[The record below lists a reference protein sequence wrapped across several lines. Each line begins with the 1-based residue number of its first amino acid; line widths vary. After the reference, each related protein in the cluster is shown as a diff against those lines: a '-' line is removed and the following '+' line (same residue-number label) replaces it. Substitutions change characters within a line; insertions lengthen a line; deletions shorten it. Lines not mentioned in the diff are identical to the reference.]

1 MSLREYSV
9 SRLNSVLEGIGR
21 LKESDFP
28 YPHSRDALIRLEQ
41 LFFSHKSRL
50 EGLSPD
56 KRPAIVQ
63 MFCSAALTD
72 LFKYLAFLGFI
83 LRSTNVRNAF
93 EVYGPLL
100 RLSQQVLGKDTKLVL
115 SSEWEGY
122 SPFTYRPI
130 AELPNFVLIGF
141 PAPESSNPLLIPLA
155 GHELGH
161 TIWNVK
167 SFATKYA
174 EKVEEQIIA
183 EIRSRFEEYMNFY
196 SAHASK
202 KEDIVPENLFVKRAI
217 ALPAEWAIKQCEE
230 FFCDFV
236 GLYLFDVAYLHAFAY
251 LFAPT
256 AGQRSVLYPNTLTR
270 VEKLKEA
277 AARYAQ
283 KVAGAYRV
291 PEDYAALFRNKS
303 ELPPN
308 EEQKKFLLSLADAGS
323 NGMTGDLMSEA
334 QSLLSAANVP
344 LLSSDEKH
352 RILDRFKFVVPAV
365 EVKSLSNILNAAWD
379 VYHDPK
385 FWEHLPQIQNRQRA
399 LKEVV
404 LKNIEVLEIE
414 QILQDA
420 P

>member
-1 MSLREYSV
+1 VSLREYSV
-9 SRLNSVLEGIGR
+9 SRLNSVLEEIGR
-21 LKESDFP
+21 LKESEFP
-28 YPHSRDALIRLEQ
+28 YPHSRDALVRIEQ
-41 LFFSHKSRL
+41 LFLAHKAKL
-50 EGLSPD
+50 EGLSAD
-56 KRPAIVQ
+56 KKPAIVQ
-63 MFCSAALTD
+63 MFCATALTD

-100 RLSQQVLGKDTKLVL
+100 RLSQQILGKNTKLIL
-115 SSEWEGY
+115 SSEWEEY

-130 AELPNFVLIGF
+130 SELPNFVFIGF

-167 SFATKYA
+167 LFAAKYA
-174 EKVEEQIIA
+174 EKIEERIIA
-183 EIRSRFEEYMNFY
+183 EIRNRFDKYTEFY

-202 KEDIVPENLFVKRAI
+202 KEDIIPENLFVKRAI
-217 ALPAEWAIKQCEE
+217 ALPTEWAIKQCEE

-236 GLYLFDVAYLHAFAY
+236 GLYLFDVSYLHAFAY

-256 AGQRSVLYPNTLTR
+256 AGQRSILYPNTLTR

-277 AARYAQ
+277 AARFSVDAE
-283 KVAGAYRV
+283 GAYKV
-291 PEDYAALFRNKS
+291 PDNYAALFRNKT

-308 EEQKKFLLSLADAGS
+308 EEQKKFLLSLADAAS
-323 NGMTGDLMSEA
+323 NGLADDLINEA
-334 QSLLSAANVP
+334 KSVLSAANVP
-344 LLSSDEKH
+344 LLSSDEKK
-352 RILDRFKFVVPAV
+352 RILECYKFVVPAV
-365 EVKSLSNILNAAWD
+365 RVPSLSTILNAAWD
-379 VYHDPK
+379 VYHDRN
-385 FWEHLPQIQNRQRA
+385 FWEHMPQIESRRRA

-414 QILQDA
+414 QILEDKT
-420 P
+420 